1 MDLGEGEDLN
11 TSTGS
16 AVEVPDRQLSVKE
29 IYALGIS
36 PKRKMD
42 LLLQYKHITQGEGQT
57 SVHRVSPFFN
67 SKVTVDG
74 SILTVL
80 GVDYNIH
87 KIPGDGNCMY
97 HAVLQASR
105 AKGLPPGIHMK
116 DPSEL
121 RKKLRRAIYQ
131 GRGNG
136 IEEWWDIFHA
146 QSDILERIQEGIDKA
161 NVPSSAWGGG
171 PEITLIETVYSIRIK
186 IISEDGVQFGRNFRN
201 QNDVIVLYYV
211 GNNHYNWLEETQHQ
225 WHAE

>member
-1 MDLGEGEDLN
+1 M
-11 TSTGS
+11 
-16 AVEVPDRQLSVKE
+16 
-29 IYALGIS
+29 
-36 PKRKMD
+36 
-42 LLLQYKHITQGEGQT
+42 
-57 SVHRVSPFFN
+57 
-67 SKVTVDG
+67 
-74 SILTVL
+74 
-80 GVDYNIH
+80 
-87 KIPGDGNCMY
+87 
-97 HAVLQASR
+97 
-105 AKGLPPGIHMK
+105 PPGIHMK

-136 IEEWWDIFHA
+136 IKEWWDTFHA